1 MPPPPPSEQEE
12 ELFDQAR
19 KLPDATSRT
28 RFLTEAC
35 GEDTAMRERLEDMLA
50 TALEA
55 ESFFTETRRAMPH
68 LTTLHGGVGT
78 GAGAGVADTRN
89 GVNTVP
95 VPGEEA
101 VGSRIGRYKL
111 LEKIGE
117 GGCGVVFRAEQEE
130 PVRRQVAL
138 KIIKL
143 GMETR
148 SVIGRFE
155 AERQALAMMD
165 HPNIA
170 HVFDAGATDRG
181 SPYFVME
188 LVSGRRIT
196 RFCDDERLDLRQRLE
211 LFVHICQAIQHAH
224 QKGIIHRDIKPSN
237 IVVSRLDGA
246 PVPKVIDFGI
256 AKATEIS
263 LTDKILL
270 TMHMSFVGTPAYM
283 SPEQAAMGGVDIDT
297 RSDIY
302 SLGVLLYE
310 LVTGHTPFDA
320 KELADA
326 GLDEMR
332 RILREREPLR
342 PSQRLA
348 ALPLAEQL
356 EEANKRNTDP
366 ASLFADVRSDL
377 DWIVIKALEKDRS
390 HRYETAN
397 SLAMDVQRH
406 LADEPVLARPP
417 SPFYKFQKLVRR
429 NRVAFAAGTAVALA
443 LMIGFGT
450 STWLF
455 FRELEARHRAV
466 AAEQQ
471 QVRLR
476 EEAEMRE
483 RLTQAALLVS
493 QQRFAEADALLD
505 NVQLDQPTVEGSAVY
520 RAIGEWHALNQ
531 RWAEAVDRFSTLVT
545 LNQLEG
551 IDVTSLDYLEL
562 GPTIVEL
569 GDAAAFDAF
578 RRNAIERFA
587 DSPGPFADRVLK
599 ITLLIPADPATLRAL
614 EPYAAATHANAR
626 EAAADGDSF
635 RRAWNAIGLMLWD
648 YRHGR
653 YDAAL
658 EWGRVCLDAPDD
670 NAPRDATAHAIMA
683 LAAQHAGDAA
693 AARNHLEAAREIT
706 ALKHRAPSDRGTPVQ
721 GFWFDWSFARILI
734 REASGLIEG

>member
-1 MPPPPPSEQEE
+1 MPPSSEYEE

-19 KLPDATSRT
+19 KLPDAAART

-35 GEDTAMRERLEDMLA
+35 GTDTALRDRVTGMLE

-55 ESFFTETRRAMPH
+55 ESFFSESSQALPH
-68 LTTLHGGVGT
+68 LTTLHGGT
-78 GAGAGVADTRN
+78 GGGSDTHGAAGAVA
-89 GVNTVP
+89 TVP
-95 VPGEEA
+95 LPGEEA
-101 VGSRIGRYKL
+101 IGSRIGRYKL

-130 PVRRQVAL
+130 PVRRTVAL

-148 SVIGRFE
+148 AVIGRFE

-237 IVVSRLDGA
+237 IIVARLDGS

-270 TMHMSFVGTPAYM
+270 TLQMPFVGTPAYM

-320 KELADA
+320 QELADA

-332 RILREREPLR
+332 RILREREPMR

-348 ALPLAEQL
+348 SLPLDRQLAE
-356 EEANKRNTDP
+356 ADKRNTDP
-366 ASLFADVRSDL
+366 ASLLAAVRTDL
-377 DWIVIKALEKDRS
+377 DWIIVKSLEKDRS
-390 HRYETAN
+390 RRYETAN
-397 SLAMDVQRH
+397 SLAMDVLRH
-406 LADEPVLARPP
+406 LNDEPVLARPP
-417 SPFYKFQKLVRR
+417 SWFYQFQKLVRR
-429 NRVAFAAGTAVALA
+429 NRVTFAAGTAVALA
-443 LMIGFGT
+443 LLIGFGT

-476 EEAEMRE
+476 EKAEMRE
-483 RLTQAALLVS
+483 RVTQAALLAS
-493 QQRFAEADALLD
+493 QQRFAEADRILD
-505 NVQLDQPTVEGSAVY
+505 EVVLDQPTVEGSAVY
-520 RAIGEWHALNQ
+520 RALGEWHALNG
-531 RWAEAVDRFSTLVT
+531 RWAQAVDRFSTLIT

-562 GPTIVEL
+562 GPPLVEL

-587 DSPGPFADRVLK
+587 ESPGPFADRVLK
-599 ITLLIPADPATLRAL
+599 IALLVPASPAILKAL
-614 EPYAAATHANAR
+614 EPYAEVTYRNEK
-626 EAAADGDSF
+626 EAHEAADGF
-635 RRAWNAIGLMLWD
+635 RQAWSAIGLGLWE
-648 YRHGR
+648 YRNGR
-653 YDAAL
+653 YAAAL
-658 EWGRVCLDAPDD
+658 DWGRLCIDAPDD
-670 NAPRDATAHAIMA
+670 NAPRDVTACAIMA
-683 LAAQHAGDAA
+683 LAAWQAGDRE
-693 AARNHLEAAREIT
+693 AARAYLAQAREIT
-706 ALKHRAPSDRGTPVQ
+706 VLKHRAPADRGTPVQ
-721 GFWFDWSFARILI
+721 GFWFDWSFARILQ
-734 REASGLIEG
+734 REAAALIEGKI

>member
-1 MPPPPPSEQEE
+1 MPLPSEQEE

-19 KLPDATSRT
+19 KLPDASSRA
-28 RFLTEAC
+28 RFLAKACRDDTE
-35 GEDTAMRERLEDMLA
+35 MRERLEGMLA

-55 ESFFTETRRAMPH
+55 ETFFSESSQALPH
-68 LTTLHGGVGT
+68 LTTFHGGT
-78 GAGAGVADTRN
+78 GGLETTTHGSVVAA
-89 GVNTVP
+89 P
-95 VPGEEA
+95 LPGEEA

-148 SVIGRFE
+148 AVIGRFE

-188 LVSGRRIT
+188 LVSGPRIT
-196 RFCDDERLDLRQRLE
+196 RFCDDERLNLRQRLE
-211 LFVHICQAIQHAH
+211 LFVSICQAIQHAH

-237 IVVSRLDGA
+237 IIVSRLDGA

-270 TMHMSFVGTPAYM
+270 TMQMPFIGTPAYM

-320 KELADA
+320 KELNKV

-332 RILREREPLR
+332 SILREREPLR
-342 PSQRLA
+342 PSARLA
-348 ALPLAEQL
+348 ALSLDDQL
-356 EEANKRNTDP
+356 VEANKRNTDP
-366 ASLFADVRSDL
+366 ASLFSAVRSDL
-377 DWIVIKALEKDRS
+377 DWIIVKALEKDRS
-390 HRYETAN
+390 RRYETAN
-397 SLAMDVQRH
+397 SLAMDVLRH
-406 LADEPVLARPP
+406 LNDEPVLARPP
-417 SPFYKFQKLVRR
+417 TWIYQFQKLVRR
-429 NRVAFAAGTAVALA
+429 NRIAFAAGSAVALA
-443 LMIGFGT
+443 LLVGFGT

-455 FRELEARHRAV
+455 IREMEARHRAV

-476 EEAEMRE
+476 QEAEMRE
-483 RLTQAALLVS
+483 RVTQAALLVS
-493 QQRFAEADALLD
+493 QQRYEEADQVVAD
-505 NVQLDQPTVEGSAVY
+505 VRLDQPTVEGSAVY
-520 RAIGEWHALNQ
+520 RALGEWHALNG
-531 RWAEAVDRFSTLVT
+531 RWAQAVARFSTLLN
-545 LNQLEG
+545 LNQLDG

-562 GPTIVEL
+562 GPPLVEL
-569 GDAAAFDAF
+569 GDEEAFDQF
-578 RRNAIERFA
+578 RRDAMARFA
-587 DSPGPFADRVLK
+587 DSPGAFSDRVLK
-599 ITLLIPADPATLRAL
+599 ITLLVPADAATLEAL
-614 EPYAAATHANAR
+614 EPYAEITRQNSR
-626 EAAADGDSF
+626 EAVEAGDSF
-635 RRAWNAIGLMLWD
+635 RLAWSAIGLGLWD
-648 YRHGR
+648 YRRGD
-653 YDAAL
+653 YAEAL
-658 EWGRVCLDAPDD
+658 RWGQVCLQAPDE
-670 NAPRDATAHAIMA
+670 NGPRDATALAIMA
-683 LAAQHAGDAA
+683 LAATKLGDEA
-693 AARNHLEAAREIT
+693 AARAYLAQAAEVT
-706 ALKHRAPSDRGTPVQ
+706 TLKHRAPADRGTPVQ
-721 GFWFDWSFARILI
+721 GFWFDWSFARILQ
-734 REASGLIEG
+734 REAAHQLATHEQE